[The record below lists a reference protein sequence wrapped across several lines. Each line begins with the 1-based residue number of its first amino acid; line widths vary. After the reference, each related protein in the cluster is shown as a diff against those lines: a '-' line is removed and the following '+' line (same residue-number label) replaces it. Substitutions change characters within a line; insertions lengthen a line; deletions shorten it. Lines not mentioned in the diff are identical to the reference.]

1 MKNQAKRVLMFGLM
15 IAVALSMLL
24 PNVSEAAAKKPAA
37 VKAKTVKVYKSTS
50 NTKTATVKV
59 KMEESKKMRRN
70 TALLTKQRAKRA
82 GRK

>member
-1 MKNQAKRVLMFGLM
+1 MFGLM
-15 IAVALSMLL
+15 IAVVLSMLL

-59 KMEESKKMRRN
+59 KWKKAKNAKKYRV
-70 TALLTKQRAKRA
+70 AYIAKAKRA

>member
-15 IAVALSMLL
+15 IAVVLSMLL

-59 KMEESKKMRRN
+59 KCDIVKIS
-70 TALLTKQRAKRA
+70 
-82 GRK
+82 

>member
-1 MKNQAKRVLMFGLM
+1 MFGLM

-59 KMEESKKMRRN
+59 KWKKAKMRRN